1 MLGGLYR
8 VNRLCEVYRQA
19 LELTIGSQRTLSK
32 DASRRGRRDAM
43 VANAFLGEI
52 EEGNARATGFLG
64 GGDGEEE
71 CSEGMLLLLLL
82 LRCVS
87 GAGK

>member
-1 MLGGLYR
+1 MLLGEEEGTLW
-8 VNRLCEVYRQA
+8 
-19 LELTIGSQRTLSK
+19 SRTPSW
-32 DASRRGRRDAM
+32 
-43 VANAFLGEI
+43 GEI